1 MAVVPSRRLRRAL
14 LLAAVVPPVI
24 EWATEHPSH
33 GPVTYVGLRLA
44 DDVAYSAGVWVG
56 AVRSRTTEPLLPDL
70 TSWPRPSRYS
80 AWRAGRMRPVA
91 ATSPPAPTPRR

>member
-1 MAVVPSRRLRRAL
+1 M
-14 LLAAVVPPVI
+14 VPPII

-56 AVRSRTTEPLLPDL
+56 ALRARTAEPLLPDL

-80 AWRAGRMRPVA
+80 AWRAGRTT
-91 ATSPPAPTPRR
+91 ATPAG